1 MRENKGNY
9 FSGKHKQNHPSSMLQ
24 GKEIHLLT
32 KWREYCSEVLVEV
45 RTRTLS
51 VTGSV
56 LVFTKYTA
64 QPEAHTPVYVHMH
77 LYREHINILG
87 GGHTKDGRSIFG
99 MLWEG
104 HTPRPSTGWVSFG
117 TLNVAP
123 LMIDTKEFPEIKTT
137 RAYFMH
143 EGTIVGPSG
152 FPPCNTDARL
162 AHEGQG
168 VSAPLSPVS
177 SMRLPLSAGVWPR
190 NPSACCQGRSDIT
203 RPFILVHVGFTV
215 PHVYAPDAVF
225 L

>member
-9 FSGKHKQNHPSSMLQ
+9 FSGKHKQNNPSSMLQ

-32 KWREYCSEVLVEV
+32 KWREYWSEVLVEV
-45 RTRTLS
+45 RTLTLS

-64 QPEAHTPVYVHMH
+64 QPEAHIPVYVHMH

-87 GGHTKDGRSIFG
+87 GGHMKDGRSIFG

-104 HTPRPSTGWVSFG
+104 HTPCPSTGWVSFG

-137 RAYFMH
+137 RAYARGDDRGPMWVPTLQYRRTSCSRGARGFSSH
-143 EGTIVGPSG
+143 E
-152 FPPCNTDARL
+152 
-162 AHEGQG
+162 
-168 VSAPLSPVS
+168 PVCS
-177 SMRLPLSAGVWPR
+177 VRLPLSAGVWPR
-190 NPSACCQGRSDIT
+190 NPSACCQGRSGTT